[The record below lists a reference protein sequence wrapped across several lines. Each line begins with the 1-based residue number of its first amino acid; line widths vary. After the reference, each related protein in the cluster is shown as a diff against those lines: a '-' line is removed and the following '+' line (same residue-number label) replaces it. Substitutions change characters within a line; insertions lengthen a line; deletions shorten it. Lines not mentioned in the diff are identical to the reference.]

1 MLRLVRQRLT
11 MLVLVLF
18 GVSLITFLMSHV
30 LPGDPAAALAG
41 PHPSK
46 EVLQTIRDQF
56 GLDKPLP
63 VQYFKYLNDLMHGNL
78 GISIRGQEPVL
89 TELLRYFPATLEL
102 ITFAF
107 IFAILLGIPLGV
119 ISAVKKNSFTDY
131 LIRLFAVG
139 GVSIPLFW
147 GGLVMILIFY
157 AKLGWFPASGR
168 LDIELN
174 TPNTVTGFYT
184 VDTLLSGDTEAFFN
198 AVRHLVMPAVA
209 LGYVQLAF
217 IVRQVRS
224 SMLDA
229 LSQDYYLTG
238 RANGLSKRFLVI
250 RYGLRNALIP
260 SITIIGLSFGSLLG
274 GAVVTETIFDWPGM
288 GKYVTDSILGRDFP
302 AIMGFTVVIALAYVI
317 INLIVDLL
325 VYSLDPQTRK

>member
-1 MLRLVRQRLT
+1 MLRLVRQRLM

-46 EVLQTIRDQF
+46 EVLQTIREQF
-56 GLDKPLP
+56 GLDRPLP
-63 VQYFKYLNDLMHGNL
+63 VQYFKYLSDLMHGNL
-78 GISIRGQEPVL
+78 GNSIRGQEPVL

-102 ITFAF
+102 VTFAF

-131 LIRLFAVG
+131 IVRLFAVG

-168 LDIELN
+168 LDIELT
-174 TPNTVTGFYT
+174 TPDTVTGFYT
-184 VDTLLSGDTEAFFN
+184 VDALLSGDTEVFFN
-198 AVRHLVMPAVA
+198 TVKHLVMPAVA

-224 SMLDA
+224 SMLDV

-238 RANGLSKRFLVI
+238 RANGLSQRFLII

-274 GAVVTETIFDWPGM
+274 GAVVTEAIFDWPGM

-302 AIMGFTVVIALAYVI
+302 AIMGFTVIIALAYVI
-317 INLIVDLL
+317 INLLVDLL

>member
-1 MLRLVRQRLT
+1 
-11 MLVLVLF
+11 MLVIVLF
-18 GVSLITFLMSHV
+18 GVSIITFLMAHV
-30 LPGDPAAALAG
+30 LPGDPTTALAG
-41 PHPSK
+41 PHPSQ
-46 EVLQTIRDQF
+46 ETLNSIRAQF

-63 VQYFKYLNDLMHGNL
+63 AQYLSYLSDLFHGDL
-78 GISIRGQEPVL
+78 GTSIRSQQPVTHEML
-89 TELLRYFPATLEL
+89 AFFPATLEL
-102 ITFAF
+102 VLVAF
-107 IFAILLGIPLGV
+107 IVAIAFGIPLGV
-119 ISAVKKNSFTDY
+119 LAAVKKNSFSDY
-131 LIRLFAVG
+131 IIRFFAVG
-139 GVSIPLFW
+139 GVSVPLFW

-157 AKLGWFPASGR
+157 AKLGWLPSSGR
-168 LDIELN
+168 LDIELSS
-174 TPNTVTGFYT
+174 PESVTGFYT
-184 VDTLLSGDTEAFFN
+184 IDTLIAGDKEAFIN
-198 AVRHLVMPAVA
+198 VLKHLVMPALA

-238 RANGLSKRFLVI
+238 RANGLGKRFLVI
-250 RYGLRNALIP
+250 RYALRNALIP

-274 GAVVTETIFDWPGM
+274 GAVVTETVFDWPGM

-317 INLIVDLL
+317 INLLVDLL

>member
-1 MLRLVRQRLT
+1 VLRLVRERLA
-11 MLVLVLF
+11 MLVLVLS
-18 GVSLITFLMSHV
+18 GVSVVTFLMSHV

-41 PHPSK
+41 PRPSK
-46 EVLQTIRDQF
+46 EVLRTIRHQF
-56 GLDKPLP
+56 GLDRPLP
-63 VQYFKYLNDLMHGNL
+63 IQYVSYLNDLIHGNL
-78 GISIRGQEPVL
+78 GTSIRTQDSV
-89 TELLRYFPATLEL
+89 TSELLRYFPATLEL

-107 IFAILLGIPLGV
+107 IIAILIGIPLGV

-131 LIRLFAVG
+131 IVRLFAVG

-147 GGLVMILIFY
+147 GGLVLILIFY
-157 AKLGWFPASGR
+157 AKLGWLPASGR
-168 LDIELN
+168 LDIELSS
-174 TPNTVTGFYT
+174 PQTVTGFYT
-184 VDTLLSGDTEAFFN
+184 IDTLIAGDTEAFFN
-198 AVRHLVMPAVA
+198 AVKHLIMPAFA

-238 RANGLSKRFLVI
+238 RANGLSKRFLII
-250 RYGLRNALIP
+250 RYALRNALIP

-288 GKYVTDSILGRDFP
+288 GKYVTESILGRDFP
-302 AIMGFTVVIALAYVI
+302 AIMGFTIMIALVYVL
-317 INLIVDLL
+317 INLLVDLL